1 MSRSKIFMFITL
13 SETLLVM
20 LLPYTLAV
28 GRKIVP
34 FPFLYVEYSYT
45 ANVLWYSLRGQ
56 FELSTSNIVNETFI
70 EVTEKVMTLGAA
82 STSMTFYVS
91 LINRSIIVV
100 EELLPSLEIP
110 PHGEYF
116 DLWIGEGHKHGDTV
130 KILNQTVT
138 LSDSGLRCYGWL
150 FFNTLMAS
158 NIEFSCSRDVQL
170 DGNVISADYYGRL
183 EIIYDRETGLMLED
197 RQYWTVNYVESGYP
211 QTLSYDVVITYNNSN
226 VRFTFATYALTT
238 FIYSVLTLI
247 GAALVYFAIHVYRKK
262 KAEKLAIEVPTTG
275 EEHPKFTP
283 PPGGPPPPSPAPPN
297 SWLIRTIILDVGEG

>member
-1 MSRSKIFMFITL
+1 MSRIKIFVFTIL
-13 SETLLVM
+13 LETFLVIF
-20 LLPYTLAV
+20 LPYALAV
-28 GRKIVP
+28 GRQTVP
-34 FPFLYVEYSYT
+34 FPFLRVEYSY
-45 ANVLWYSLRGQ
+45 AVNVLGFSLQER
-56 FELSTSNIVNETFI
+56 FELSTGNIVNETYI
-70 EVTEKVMTLGAA
+70 EVTEKLIMAGTVP
-82 STSMTFYVS
+82 TSMTFYVS
-91 LINRSIIVV
+91 LINRSAIFK
-100 EELLPSLEIP
+100 EELLPMMEIP

-116 DLWIGEGHKHGDTV
+116 DLWIGEGHNPGDAV

-158 NIEFSCSRDVQL
+158 NIEFSCSRDVPL
-170 DGNVISADYYGRL
+170 DGSIISADYYGRL

>member
-1 MSRSKIFMFITL
+1 MFITL

-116 DLWIGEGHKHGDTV
+116 DLWIGEGHKHGDAV

-211 QTLSYDVVITYNNSN
+211 QTLSYSILFTYNTSN
-226 VRFTFATYALTT
+226 VRFTYFTYALTT
-238 FIYSVLTLI
+238 LIYSALMLV
-247 GAALVYFAIHVYRKK
+247 GAALVYFAIHVYRKR
-262 KAEKLAIEVPTTG
+262 KAEKLAIETSTTG
-275 EEHPKFTP
+275 EGYPKFTP
-283 PPGGPPPPSPAPPN
+283 PPPPTPPN
-297 SWLIRTIILDVGEG
+297 SRLICTIIFDVEKG